1 MLTLHQSVRAWGSP
15 EFEEVLKQELGQQ
28 ADRLPLQQALA
39 SSSSVAEV
47 PITVLI
53 QSVAEAGDA
62 IRVKVGIFYEGLI
75 GGCNCAGD
83 PTPDSSYTEYC
94 ELLLEID
101 KASAAA
107 TVTLL
112 KG

>member
-15 EFEEVLKQELGQQ
+15 GFEAALKQELAQKV
-28 ADRLPLQQALA
+28 DELPLQQALA
-39 SSSSVAEV
+39 VSSSVAEV
-47 PITVLI
+47 PVTVLI

-62 IRVKVGIFYEGLI
+62 IRVKAGIFYEGLI
-75 GGCNCAGD
+75 GGCSCAND

-101 KASAAA
+101 KASAV
-107 TVTLL
+107 TKVTLL
-112 KG
+112 TQ